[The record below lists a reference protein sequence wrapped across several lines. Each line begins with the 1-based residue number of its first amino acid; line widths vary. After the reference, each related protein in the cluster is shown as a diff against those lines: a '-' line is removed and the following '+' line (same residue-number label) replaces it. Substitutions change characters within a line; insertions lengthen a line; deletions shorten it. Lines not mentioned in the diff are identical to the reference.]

1 MYLRRGKT
9 GVSSQKPLGAKK
21 RTKNKLNPH
30 MAATPGFEP
39 RPDWWEASVLKCS
52 QSYLY
57 YLHVLCNLL
66 FFVLRSA
73 PSLWTGI

>member
-1 MYLRRGKT
+1 
-9 GVSSQKPLGAKK
+9 
-21 RTKNKLNPH
+21 